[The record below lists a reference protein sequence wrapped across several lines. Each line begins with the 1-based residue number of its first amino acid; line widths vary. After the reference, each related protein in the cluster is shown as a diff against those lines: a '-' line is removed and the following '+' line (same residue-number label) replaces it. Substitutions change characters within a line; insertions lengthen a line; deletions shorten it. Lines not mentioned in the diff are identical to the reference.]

1 MLDSIEQ
8 YKEKLQEFRYDYNN
22 PPEEKDPLIS
32 IIDDNREVPILHKQ
46 SFLCVYGK
54 TGVRKSTFMNI
65 LVAAKYTDRF
75 PRIKN
80 YSTGVTIYIDTEQSG
95 IEFWEMQRKLRFM
108 WGEEGNQED
117 IMSYNLVPFPTLG
130 DKRLAIK
137 AALEIC
143 RDMNKDVSL
152 LVIDGFKDLVGDSN
166 DEKES
171 KEVIEEIRALQIEY
185 DFGLVTVLHTDKK
198 GMDMVG
204 RLGTLLK
211 EKSSYSL
218 ELKELD
224 YTGET
229 EITAGKKRRGD
240 FESFT
245 IRHDQDG
252 NVVMGGLQNPIVQDD
267 QNIKQGSISGPVDDP
282 PF

>member
-1 MLDSIEQ
+1 
-8 YKEKLQEFRYDYNN
+8 
-22 PPEEKDPLIS
+22 
-32 IIDDNREVPILHKQ
+32 
-46 SFLCVYGK
+46 
-54 TGVRKSTFMNI
+54 MNI

-171 KEVIEEIRALQIEY
+171 KEVIEEIK
-185 DFGLVTVLHTDKK
+185 LHTKQYYKEQLKWYKNEKRITWVKNFKEAKEEIKK
-198 GMDMVG
+198 Y
-204 RLGTLLK
+204 LTK
-211 EKSSYSL
+211 ISL
-218 ELKELD
+218 
-224 YTGET
+224 
-229 EITAGKKRRGD
+229 
-240 FESFT
+240 
-245 IRHDQDG
+245 
-252 NVVMGGLQNPIVQDD
+252 
-267 QNIKQGSISGPVDDP
+267 NIK
-282 PF
+282 